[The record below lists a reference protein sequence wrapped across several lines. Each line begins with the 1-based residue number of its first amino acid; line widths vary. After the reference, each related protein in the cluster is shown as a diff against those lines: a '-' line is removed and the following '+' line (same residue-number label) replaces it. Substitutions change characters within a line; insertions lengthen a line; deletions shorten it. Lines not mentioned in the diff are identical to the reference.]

1 MFVRI
6 KIIIKSIE
14 KMKMNKSLSE
24 NLQNVDRNK
33 PSLLYALVIR
43 KQALK
48 TYVAQ
53 FHRCLAKTILN
64 KVTILN
70 GTYHHQTSPSDL
82 G

>member
-33 PSLLYALVIR
+33 PGKFVVCACY
-43 KQALK
+43 
-48 TYVAQ
+48 
-53 FHRCLAKTILN
+53 
-64 KVTILN
+64 
-70 GTYHHQTSPSDL
+70 
-82 G
+82 